1 MATRRKT
8 SAGAAR
14 AREREQTLAAA
25 AGVALP
31 KRADVAVIGGGAS
44 GLACAIAAAEAGA
57 SVVVLERDLACGRTI
72 LATGNGRCNF
82 ANAELDPARYR
93 NPEFVSAVMGKPAA
107 ALEDILGFF
116 AGCGLVWAE
125 EEGRL
130 YPRSRQAA
138 SVRNVL
144 LARAARAGVTFAP
157 AREVTSLRRHG
168 ASWRVRFDQVWDG
181 RSSSFD
187 AGAVVV
193 ASGGG
198 SALVRGL
205 GVSVADESPVLC
217 ALAAVG
223 PAPSLLDALDGRR
236 ARCVASLTRGGRV
249 VFREAGEVLFRP
261 YGLSGIVSFDL
272 SRRARPGDM
281 VELDLAPDV
290 GAWEVDTL
298 VASHSGEAT
307 ALDGILDPVIAAELI
322 ALAGGPGA
330 DGLAWRVAPL
340 VKGLPFRVTGLA
352 DEAHAQ
358 VTRGGIDVSAL
369 SADTLAIAG
378 APGLFACGEAIDV
391 DADCGGFNLAWAWSS
406 GLRVGVAAAEAGIA
420 ARPSAGEAEK
430 GIDAAVPAG
439 RLDAATSA
447 AVPAGRLGTAPAP
460 CSRASRSS
468 SSNTKGSSAC

>member
-14 AREREQTLAAA
+14 AREREQALAAA

-31 KRADVAVIGGGAS
+31 KCVDVAVIGGGAS
-44 GLACAIAAAEAGA
+44 GLACAIAAADAGA

-93 NPEFVSAVMGKPAA
+93 NPEFVSAVMGDPAT
-107 ALEDILGFF
+107 ALEGILGFF

-144 LARAARAGVTFAP
+144 LARAARAGVTLAP

-168 ASWRVRFDQVWDG
+168 ASWSVRFDQAWDG
-181 RSSSFD
+181 RASSLD

-249 VFREAGEVLFRP
+249 AFREAGEVLFRP

-290 GAWEVDTL
+290 DAWEVDAL
-298 VASHSGEAT
+298 VASHPGEAT
-307 ALDGILDPVIAAELI
+307 ALDGILDPVIAAQLI
-322 ALAGGPGA
+322 ALAGGPGEN
-330 DGLAWRVAPL
+330 GLAWRVAPL
-340 VKGLPFRVTGLA
+340 VKGLPFHVTGLA

-369 SADTLAIAG
+369 SADTLAVAG
-378 APGLFACGEAIDV
+378 ASGLFACGEAIDV

-406 GLRVGVAAAEAGIA
+406 GLRVGAAAAEAGIA
-420 ARPSAGEAEK
+420 ARPVKPAGSAKPAKSGAAGK
-430 GIDAAVPAG
+430 PDARPAG
-439 RLDAATSA
+439 RLD
-447 AVPAGRLGTAPAP
+447 TALAP
-460 CSRASRSS
+460 RSHALRSS

>member
-14 AREREQTLAAA
+14 AREREQALAAA

-44 GLACAIAAAEAGA
+44 GLVCAITAAEAGA

-138 SVRNVL
+138 SVRSVL

-157 AREVTSLRRHG
+157 AREVTSLKRHG
-168 ASWRVRFDQVWDG
+168 TSWRVRFDQAWDG
-181 RSSSFD
+181 CSASFD

-205 GVSVADESPVLC
+205 SVPVADESPVLC

-236 ARCVASLTRGGRV
+236 ARCVASLTRGSRV

-298 VASHSGEAT
+298 VARHPGEAT

-340 VKGLPFRVTGLA
+340 VKGLSFRVTGLA

-378 APGLFACGEAIDV
+378 ASGLFACGEAIDV

-406 GLRVGVAAAEAGIA
+406 GLRAGAAAAEAGIA

-430 GIDAAVPAG
+430 GIDAVVPAG
-439 RLDAATSA
+439 T
-447 AVPAGRLGTAPAP
+447 
-460 CSRASRSS
+460 RASRSS